1 MDEPIVKKEEILSTE
16 EEPIPEEYKENRI
29 YNHNNN
35 NQNNY
40 KPNLVIS
47 SNPQTNNISIINKE
61 KNPEISIPEP
71 NQMININISNKKV
84 KIIGNN
90 INDID
95 NNNNF
100 FVNER
105 TTINHKGNN
114 KINTSNSNFSI
125 SRVSKAKTTIPNY
138 NASKFENYNIQKMR
152 YNIFKEYSSKPIDK
166 NIEFLDRMKIDIYNR
181 QIKED
186 VVNKV
191 LEQNKT
197 KIDEDERI
205 KAFNRLIIDANRRTE
220 AQENLE
226 NMKNRLEE
234 DIISEPQ
241 KKYTD
246 EEWKEIYNKRFK
258 NYV

>member
-1 MDEPIVKKEEILSTE
+1 MKSQINKNSENDFSSWKK
-16 EEPIPEEYKENRI
+16 I
-29 YNHNNN
+29 YNDEQKRAINSA
-35 NQNNY
+35 
-40 KPNLVIS
+40 L
-47 SNPQTNNISIINKE
+47 TNNISIINKE

-138 NASKFENYNIQKMR
+138 NASKFENYNIQK
-152 YNIFKEYSSKPIDK
+152 ID
-166 NIEFLDRMKIDIYNR
+166 FL
-181 QIKED
+181 
-186 VVNKV
+186 
-191 LEQNKT
+191 
-197 KIDEDERI
+197 
-205 KAFNRLIIDANRRTE
+205 F
-220 AQENLE
+220 
-226 NMKNRLEE
+226 
-234 DIISEPQ
+234 Q
-241 KKYTD
+241 K
-246 EEWKEIYNKRFK
+246 
-258 NYV
+258 